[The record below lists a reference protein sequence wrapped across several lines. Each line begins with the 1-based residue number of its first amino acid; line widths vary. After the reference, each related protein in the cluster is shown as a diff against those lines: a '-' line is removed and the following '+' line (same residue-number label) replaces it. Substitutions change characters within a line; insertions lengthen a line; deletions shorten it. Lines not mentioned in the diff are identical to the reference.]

1 MHKNY
6 CLQYLKEEI
15 NNPLSLIS
23 STHTNLSNFKIQ
35 TQFGKLLLILIAP
48 RPRLRLPLLCSSK
61 CQFALYKAL
70 YAFCSCVCTAVGCQ
84 LWHGKYGQLN
94 L

>member
-1 MHKNY
+1 MHKTY

-35 TQFGKLLLILIAP
+35 TVWKAP
-48 RPRLRLPLLCSSK
+48 VDPHCTK
-61 CQFALYKAL
+61 AQAEVTFALQQQMPI
-70 YAFCSCVCTAVGCQ
+70 CT
-84 LWHGKYGQLN
+84 L
-94 L
+94 